1 MKNAKNVNSV
11 RGQRALEDLQRK
23 QTPSEAN
30 YWQVNHKIRNILLVK
45 GVIVLP
51 SSEAWQKF
59 TWSKKYFLK
68 KPKEGYF
75 IWIKKQIDFP
85 LFACISIASKNIQQ
99 ELGNLLV
106 VEKNLNIS
114 LLGTCNTLKKNLCG
128 VHKAEGKIIL
138 KENSSLNYEHIHSWD
153 REDIVLPNYE
163 FLLEKNSKLDY
174 TYKNLFTPKKLKIK
188 TILNLLE
195 EASCNLKIVAD
206 CNFTEAEI
214 IDTLVLKE
222 KGASGQIQL
231 RLVGRKNSK
240 ILAHAQILAGAPS
253 KGHLE
258 CQGLLIDKS
267 SSISLVPELICKNK
281 QSQITHEASIGK
293 IEEEQLNYLRMRGL
307 NEKEAIDLIINGFLG
322 I

>member
-1 MKNAKNVNSV
+1 MVMRSA
-11 RGQRALEDLQRK
+11 
-23 QTPSEAN
+23 
-30 YWQVNHKIRNILLVK
+30 RNIHYLQIDHRVKRLFQEK
-45 GVIVLP
+45 GVVILP
-51 SSEAWQKF
+51 SAEAWQKF

-106 VEKNLNIS
+106 VEKNLNI
-114 LLGTCNTLKKNLCG
+114 LLRGACNTLKKNLCG
-128 VHKAEGKIIL
+128 IHKAEGKIVL
-138 KENSSLNYEHIHSWD
+138 KENSSLNYEHIHSWH

-195 EASCNLKIVAD
+195 EASCNLKMVAD
-206 CNFTEAEI
+206 CNFTETEI

-231 RLVGRKNSK
+231 RLVGGKNSK
-240 ILAHAQILAGAPS
+240 ILAHSQILARAPC
-253 KGHLE
+253 KGHLD

-307 NEKEAIDLIINGFLG
+307 NEKEAINLIINGFLG